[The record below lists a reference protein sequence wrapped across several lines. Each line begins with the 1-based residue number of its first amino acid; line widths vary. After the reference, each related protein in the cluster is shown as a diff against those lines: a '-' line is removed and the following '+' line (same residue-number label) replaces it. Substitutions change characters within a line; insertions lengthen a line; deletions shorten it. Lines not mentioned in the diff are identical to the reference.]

1 MYNPFKIDLD
11 KVISKIEADLLELR
25 KSIEAK
31 CAKSE
36 EVVEPEVEVPP
47 ATREEVIERLKKM
60 HQDDE
65 LDQLVKCTYFIADNA
80 NVILPW
86 YDLYHDRYIA
96 ALTKSSGV
104 DKSTWTWEE
113 YDDDDTLLSVMWS
126 YGDHRIVCIT
136 NELLIKPMF
145 EFSINGVVVP
155 SDKLDDWFD
164 TLAA

>member
-11 KVISKIEADLLELR
+11 KVYSKLEADMLALR

-31 CAKSE
+31 YARPE

-47 ATREEVIERLKKM
+47 ATREEVVESLKKM
-60 HQDDE
+60 HQDEE
-65 LDQLVKCTYFIADNA
+65 LEQLVKCTYFIADNA

-86 YDLYHDRYIA
+86 YDLYHERYIT

-126 YGDHRIVCIT
+126 YGDHRIICIT
-136 NELLIKPMF
+136 NEHLITPMF

-155 SDKLDDWFD
+155 FDQLDDWFN